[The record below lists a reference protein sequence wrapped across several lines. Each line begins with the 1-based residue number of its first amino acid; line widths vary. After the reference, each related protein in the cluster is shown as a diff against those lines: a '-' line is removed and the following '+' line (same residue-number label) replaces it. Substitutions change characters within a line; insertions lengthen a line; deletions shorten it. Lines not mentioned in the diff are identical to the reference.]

1 MTAVALGVSLCGWIN
16 ATALV
21 YPLNKHPM
29 TNFLLFFQGGLGALG
44 PLLPMV
50 LIIAVFYVLLIRP
63 QQKRQRELQETI
75 AQLKAGDRIVTT
87 GGVIGTIT
95 SVKDTSFLIR
105 SAEKSI
111 LEIARS
117 AVAGVDEEEKK

>member
-1 MTAVALGVSLCGWIN
+1 
-16 ATALV
+16 
-21 YPLNKHPM
+21 M
-29 TNFLLFFQGGLGALG
+29 TNFLMLFQGGFGALSG
-44 PLLPMV
+44 LLPMV